1 VITND
6 LHTNNYVEAL
16 QHESYLAQVYGKD
29 NVWIC
34 DNIQSKQLNLWNR
47 LYQEYKGYY
56 TKEEIN
62 EMTFAEL
69 GELIEGLN

>member
-1 VITND
+1 MEQYTVRVNDEGVITND

-34 DNIQSKQLNLWNR
+34 DNIQ
-47 LYQEYKGYY
+47 
-56 TKEEIN
+56 EI
-62 EMTFAEL
+62 MC
-69 GELIEGLN
+69 G